1 MENGD
6 SGTRLALGLILGGG
20 GALVLLVAG
29 LLFVPLLVVG
39 AMGGGAGG
47 GGFYTGPTPHGTTT
61 QNVLYWRTVVCREA
75 ATYKPWNQTTPQF
88 VDTVDAIMTQESG
101 GNPMAL
107 RRDSNGTVDAGLMQ
121 INSGNWAAYGLTA
134 DPFDPARNIAAGVQM
149 LAGDLRRYGNVAL
162 ALAAYNAGP
171 GAVARWHGVP
181 PYAAGYVQ
189 SVLALYA
196 RFVALSGNPTAGGG
210 KGGKTEKVTKH

>member
-1 MENGD
+1 MMRSLSLPLG
-6 SGTRLALGLILGGG
+6 SFLAAGALLMLALGVVLAAAALPWTFLT
-20 GALVLLVAG
+20 GA
-29 LLFVPLLVVG
+29 G
-39 AMGGGAGG
+39 AGGGAGL
-47 GGFYTGPTPHGTTT
+47 PSLVARWLP
-61 QNVLYWRTVVCREA
+61 VLRPAASQWGVPPALVEA
-75 ATYKPWNQTTPQF
+75 VMQE
-88 VDTVDAIMTQESG
+88 ESG

-196 RFVALSGNPTAGGG
+196 RFVALSGSPTVGGG
-210 KGGKTEKVTKH
+210 KGGKTEKMTKH